1 MTDAERVLAY
11 LYCTK
16 HLGLNYVS
24 SDRKLYGMTDSDWA
38 TKHSTSGQ
46 VFMLNE
52 AAISWGSKKQATVAL
67 SSTEAE
73 VVAASEAAKEAIS
86 LNGLTTELD
95 LHDGSP
101 VELHMDNKSGISV
114 SYNPEHQGRMKH
126 VERRHFFVRECV
138 ENHKITVPYVATA
151 ENLADFF
158 TKPLPSKQ
166 FFALRDRIMNITADD
181 HDRTR

>member
-1 MTDAERVLAY
+1 MADAERVLAY
-11 LYCTK
+11 LYRTK

-24 SDRKLYGMTDSDWA
+24 CARKLYGMTDSDWA
-38 TKHSTSGQ
+38 TKHSTSGH

-86 LNGLTTELD
+86 LSGLATELD

-101 VELHMDNKSGISV
+101 VDLHMDIG
-114 SYNPEHQGRMKH
+114 E
-126 VERRHFFVRECV
+126 
-138 ENHKITVPYVATA
+138 
-151 ENLADFF
+151 
-158 TKPLPSKQ
+158 
-166 FFALRDRIMNITADD
+166 
-181 HDRTR
+181 